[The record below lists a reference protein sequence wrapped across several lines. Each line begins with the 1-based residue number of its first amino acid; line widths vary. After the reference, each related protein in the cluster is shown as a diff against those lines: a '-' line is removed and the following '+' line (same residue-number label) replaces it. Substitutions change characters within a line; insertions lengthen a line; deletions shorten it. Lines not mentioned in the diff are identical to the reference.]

1 MKKKIVLIV
10 AIVLGIALCFFG
22 FKKFYLEKQNKAKV
36 VENVDKTSQ
45 SNIDTTVIETVAA
58 SDTLQIDDEDDKYS
72 NSENKDQQEEL
83 NKWLNKTKYYIK
95 KGNYS
100 KAKSC
105 FKQLKVITKDKKML
119 DDLKSQID
127 KIKNSKSS
135 SKKEN
140 TTQNWIIEK
149 VAAQDTTYYVI
160 KNSATGLKLS
170 NRYYS
175 KEIAEKELKNF
186 KNIIQ

>member
-22 FKKFYLEKQNKAKV
+22 FKKFYLDKKNKAKV
-36 VENVDKTSQ
+36 AENVDETSQ
-45 SNIDTTVIETVAA
+45 SSIDTTAIETVAA
-58 SDTLQIDDEDDKYS
+58 SDTLQIDDTSS

-83 NKWLNKTKYYIK
+83 DKWLKKTKYYIK
-95 KGNYS
+95 KKNYS

-105 FKQLKVITKDKKML
+105 YKQLKVFTKDKKML
-119 DDLKSQID
+119 EGLKSQID
-127 KIKNSKSS
+127 MIKNGKSS

-160 KNSATGLKLS
+160 KNSTTGLKLS

-175 KEIAEKELKNF
+175 KEVAEKELENF
-186 KNIIQ
+186 KSIIK

>member
-36 VENVDKTSQ
+36 VENVDETSQ
-45 SNIDTTVIETVAA
+45 PNIDNTAIETVAA
-58 SDTLQIDDEDDKYS
+58 TLKIDDEGEKSTTSD
-72 NSENKDQQEEL
+72 NIDQKEEL
-83 NKWLNKTKYYIK
+83 NKWLKKTKYYIK
-95 KGNYS
+95 KKNYS

-105 FKQLKVITKDKKML
+105 FKQLKVFTKDKKML
-119 DDLKSQID
+119 EDLESQID

>member
-22 FKKFYLEKQNKAKV
+22 FKKFYLDKKNKAKV
-36 VENVDKTSQ
+36 AENVDETSQ
-45 SNIDTTVIETVAA
+45 SSIDTTAIETVAA
-58 SDTLQIDDEDDKYS
+58 SDTLQIDDKSS
-72 NSENKDQQEEL
+72 NSENKDQQDEID
-83 NKWLNKTKYYIK
+83 KWLKKTKYYIK
-95 KGNYS
+95 KKNYS

-105 FKQLKVITKDKKML
+105 YKQLKVFTKDKKML
-119 DDLKSQID
+119 EGLKSQID
-127 KIKNSKSS
+127 KIKNGKSS

-175 KEIAEKELKNF
+175 KEIAEKELKSF

>member
-36 VENVDKTSQ
+36 VENVDETSQ
-45 SNIDTTVIETVAA
+45 SNIDTTAIKKVA
-58 SDTLQIDDEDDKYS
+58 DTLKIDDEGEKS
-72 NSENKDQQEEL
+72 TTSENIDQKEEL
-83 NKWLNKTKYYIK
+83 NKWLKKTKYYIK
-95 KGNYS
+95 KKNYS
-100 KAKSC
+100 NAKSC
-105 FKQLKVITKDKKML
+105 FKQLKVFTKDKKML
-119 DDLKSQID
+119 EDLKSQID

-140 TTQNWIIEK
+140 TTQNWIVEK

-160 KNSATGLKLS
+160 KNRATGLKLS
-170 NRYYS
+170 NRYYL
-175 KEIAEKELKNF
+175 KEIAERELKNF